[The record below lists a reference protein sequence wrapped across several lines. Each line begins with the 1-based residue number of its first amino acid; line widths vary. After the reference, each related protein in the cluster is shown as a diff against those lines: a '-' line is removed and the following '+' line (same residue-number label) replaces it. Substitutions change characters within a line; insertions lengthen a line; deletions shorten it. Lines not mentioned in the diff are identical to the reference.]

1 MKAEGPAN
9 IGGTFLLIVDGP
21 LPALGLTDIAVLS
34 IVYPDLSLAGS
45 GAIAA
50 KSQRSLSMNNNE
62 QYLKLLSVFHYVVGG
77 LAAFFSSFF
86 LIHLSIGVAII
97 AGAVPDHPPKFVGL
111 LLVMIAL
118 FAIASGWTLATC
130 IIIAGRNLAMRRHY
144 MFCLV
149 MAAISCIFM
158 PFGTVLG
165 VFTIIVLLRPSV
177 KELFAVNTAE

>member
-1 MKAEGPAN
+1 VKAEGPAN
-9 IGGTFLLIVDGP
+9 IGGTFLLIVDEP

-86 LIHLSIGVAII
+86 LIHLSIGTAIL
-97 AGAVPDHPPKFVGL
+97 AGAIDDAPKFVGL

-177 KELFAVNTAE
+177 KELFAVKTAE